1 MKKVLKDILIGA
13 LGLLMMVLLI
23 LPSPLLD
30 IIPYIAALDEVTEGL
45 ILINCFKY
53 FGLDLTQFFKR

>member
-45 ILINCFKY
+45 ILINCLKY